1 MRERSH
7 APGFGPVAARRMME
21 VKVGSIRSSARA
33 ALLAGLIAQPAG
45 AAPSGESALEARAQ
59 AALDDLSR
67 GRPGVRAV
75 WRGATPMLITG
86 LETPTEGT
94 DAATRAL
101 AFVQGRADLLGGAEL
116 VLEDVEQRSDRAVV
130 RLAQVHAGLRVADH
144 SVVVTMD
151 ERGRVVRVLNDAA
164 ALVEVRP
171 AQIDAEAA
179 RRLAA
184 ARVLGRPEETPGA
197 AQPPALGAVGEAKKV
212 VFAQGNRGVEGYLV
226 LIVRSPVEV
235 LEVRIDGAEGEVFG
249 VKNTVLR

>member
-1 MRERSH
+1 MRERNH
-7 APGFGPVAARRMME
+7 APGFGPAAARRMME

-184 ARVLGRPEETPGA
+184 ARVLGRPEVGT
-197 AQPPALGAVGEAKKV
+197 QLPALGTVGEAKKV
-212 VFAQGNRGVEGYLV
+212 VFAQGNRGVEGYVV